1 MTHSCWDKAEVA
13 RTQLAGLPAD
23 FRAHPS
29 FQDVE
34 AFFKRVQMRLDDS
47 ARLQEADAHP
57 HVHRAHPVIDI
68 GGAAETRA
76 MGFVKVRRSGVGWV
90 DPGDEM
96 HGSVKLIKKRTAP
109 GDLGA
114 LL

>member
-1 MTHSCWDKAEVA
+1 
-13 RTQLAGLPAD
+13 
-23 FRAHPS
+23 
-29 FQDVE
+29 
-34 AFFKRVQMRLDDS
+34 
-47 ARLQEADAHP
+47 
-57 HVHRAHPVIDI
+57 VIDI

-76 MGFVKVRRSGVGWV
+76 MGFVKARRSGVGWV